1 MFRQDQRKIA
11 SGAVITR
18 DPTGVDSGMSVV
30 SRSLGLA
37 LLVTGCGWDAPPVEW
52 QAPTPIASA
61 RDSAARYAAHWSPGA
76 APEVTVRQEGP
87 AGPDTT
93 SLLAACPGSVVRT
106 PMVRG
111 SAWGVWWQ
119 IRDDSSAVLMA
130 ARYDS
135 VGVSMRRLVVDS
147 LDKALL
153 GCARPAPAVAV
164 DSINGYLHV
173 GYFMVAPEGPGLFYA
188 HLMDPRATAF
198 ELPMAV
204 VYGERPSRVALAS
217 RGDTVAV
224 AYEDP
229 NSEAGRIAMSLSF
242 TAGHLF
248 EQTARIIPVS
258 TSSQTAAA
266 PQIVRLGGGEL
277 WVGWTEL
284 SQSGSAFLLRRAR
297 IVTR

>member
-1 MFRQDQRKIA
+1 
-11 SGAVITR
+11 
-18 DPTGVDSGMSVV
+18 MSVV
-30 SRSLGLA
+30 SRTLGLVVLPWLA
-37 LLVTGCGWDAPPVEW
+37 AGCGWDAPPVEW

-61 RDSAARYAAHWSPGA
+61 RDSAARYAAQWTPGA
-76 APEVTVRQEGP
+76 VTEVAVRQEGAP
-87 AGPDTT
+87 APDTT

-106 PMVRG
+106 PLVRG
-111 SAWGVWWQ
+111 AAWSVWWQ
-119 IRDDSSAVLMA
+119 IRADSSALLMA

-135 VGVSMRRLVVDS
+135 AGVPMRRLVVDS
-147 LDKALL
+147 LDRALL

-173 GYFMVAPEGPGLFYA
+173 GYFMVAPEGAGLFYA

-198 ELPMAV
+198 EPPMAV
-204 VYGERPSRVALAS
+204 VYGERPAHVALAS

-229 NSEAGRIAMSLSF
+229 NSEAGRIAMSMSL

-248 EQTARIIPVS
+248 EQSARIIPVS

-266 PQIVRLGGGEL
+266 PQIVRLGGGQL
-277 WVGWTEL
+277 WVGWTEF
-284 SQSGSAFLLRRAR
+284 SQSGSAFLLRRAS